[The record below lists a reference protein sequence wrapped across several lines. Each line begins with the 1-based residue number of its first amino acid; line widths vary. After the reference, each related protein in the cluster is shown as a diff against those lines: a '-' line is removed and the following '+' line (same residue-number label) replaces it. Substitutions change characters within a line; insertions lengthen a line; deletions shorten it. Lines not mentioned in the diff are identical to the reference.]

1 MKERYSNQR
10 RLYRLLE
17 QISNRVYKTPLDLI
31 KTAINE
37 VTDSKEFK
45 MEGGRIWKLNPTDLT
60 YTLQYQYGNV
70 KPIPKNF
77 RISLDDEHIYD
88 TMSRLSKKRTIL
100 QDETN
105 EILKASG
112 IHHYSL
118 TGVGDLVKTKYG
130 NFYEYALGFNA
141 ETFTEEFR
149 ESITII
155 SSVCTVSMKNVL
167 AEKEKKRINKD
178 YKQAKAIQQNLLPEH
193 FTEFLDYEIFGVCVP
208 DSDVGGDYFD
218 YIRTSKALEN
228 EETLSIVISDAASKG
243 LPAAIQSLFVSGALR
258 MGMELGSRISH
269 ILALLNNLIFKTFPN
284 ERFVT
289 LFMLELTRAE
299 NRLVLYANAGHC
311 SPIKYSVKKDKFTEL
326 KPTGGLLGIV
336 ERQRFG
342 LENTRMDKGDV
353 MILFTDGISEA
364 QNEFGE
370 LYGEERLKELLKKH
384 HHLSAKE
391 IAYNILSEI
400 TNYSTN
406 SQYTDDSTIVVV
418 KRKKEIKEAN
428 N

>member
-1 MKERYSNQR
+1 MKERFSNQR

-17 QISNRVYKTPLDLI
+17 QISNREYNSPLELI

-37 VTDSKEFK
+37 VTDSDEFQI
-45 MEGGRIWKLNPTDLT
+45 EGGRIWKLNAGSKN
-60 YTLQYQYGNV
+60 YSLQYQYGNV
-70 KPIPKNF
+70 KPIPENF
-77 RISLDDEHIYD
+77 TISLDDEYISK
-88 TMSRLSKKRTIL
+88 TMNRLSKKRTIL

-105 EILKASG
+105 EVLKASG

-118 TGVGDLVKTKYG
+118 TGVGDIIRTTQG
-130 NFYEYALGFNA
+130 SFYEYALGFNA
-141 ETFTEEFR
+141 ETFSDEFH
-149 ESITII
+149 ESISII
-155 SSVCTVSMKNVL
+155 SSVCTVAIRNL
-167 AEKEKKRINKD
+167 AAESEKKRINKD
-178 YKQAKAIQQNLLPEH
+178 YEQAKMIQQNLLPEH
-193 FTEFLDYEIFGVCVP
+193 YTEFLDYEVFGVCVP

-218 YIRTSKALEN
+218 YIRNTNAVDD

-269 ILALLNNLIFKTFPN
+269 ILALLNNLIFNTFPY

-311 SPIKYSVKKDKFTEL
+311 SPIKYSPKKDKFTEL

-336 ERQRFG
+336 DHQKYG

-353 MILFTDGISEA
+353 LVLYTDGINEA
-364 QNEFGE
+364 QNEEGE
-370 LYGEERLKELLKKH
+370 LFGEERLKELIKKYSN
-384 HHLSAKE
+384 LPTKE
-391 IAYNILSEI
+391 IAYSILNTI
-400 TNYSTN
+400 TNYSKN
-406 SQYTDDSTIVVV
+406 SVYTDDSTIVVI
-418 KRKKEIKEAN
+418 KRKV
-428 N
+428 